1 MSVTN
6 PEPTNLSWSSST
18 TDSPTIHKKNIL
30 TIVFGALAA
39 MLLAAL
45 AGTIL
50 FRRRKGKQETPSQR
64 DIVLHVETPSKC

>member
-18 TDSPTIHKKNIL
+18 THSPTNQKKNIL

-64 DIVLHVETPSKC
+64 DIVVHVETPSKC